1 MSNTAQPPETAYRA
15 KYDFEA
21 ENNNE
26 LSMRKGELVVIVS
39 KEQNGEDNGMPPL
52 WLSVKNGN

>member
-1 MSNTAQPPETAYRA
+1 MSNTAQPPETTYRA

-21 ENNNE
+21 ESNNE

-39 KEQNGEDNGMPPL
+39 KEENGENNGKPPL
-52 WLSVKNGN
+52 GLPV